1 MSSVVKLNIDGV
13 DYTCT
18 AVVVDPLP
26 PPPVPPVVPPA
37 SGLVL
42 LPAGVTPT
50 ITLLDALTNWQ
61 GEHDGATSGTASGTT
76 SYPVSIGGRQARAF
90 PSDYTSHGGFRYH
103 VQYAT
108 DLTAKNFIYA
118 GDLYFDSE
126 FPAQMEL
133 DNNQVTADGKTY
145 IFGVQA
151 NKNSGKWD
159 ITKQD
164 TQCHWVPSSAK
175 GDPTQW
181 PTKQW
186 LHFEIASHRDDL
198 GNITYDAV
206 HLNGVTQQIGTV
218 LPSARNIGW
227 TKGHLLV
234 NVQLGGASSGSGS
247 IRCYG
252 SNLQVARW

>member
-1 MSSVVKLNIDGV
+1 
-13 DYTCT
+13 
-18 AVVVDPLP
+18 
-26 PPPVPPVVPPA
+26 
-37 SGLVL
+37 

-50 ITLLDALTNWQ
+50 ITHLDALTNWQ

-145 IFGVQA
+145 IYGVQA
-151 NKNSGKWD
+151 NKNDGKWD

-186 LHFEIASHRDDL
+186 LHFEIASHRDDA

-234 NVQLGGASSGSGS
+234 NLQLGGASSGSGS